1 MEEIKQG
8 KNSLITLCAIAISL
22 SVFIVVVYNY
32 NIGNDRLVPQVFRLL
47 FSACLMVFTIEK
59 SRVAKWILLFTFV
72 YSSLEFIKDFRK
84 YTFDHWF
91 SWLLFLIAVYNV
103 FFVVYLLSSK
113 KINLYLNDKHN
124 AQ

>member
-1 MEEIKQG
+1 
-8 KNSLITLCAIAISL
+8 
-22 SVFIVVVYNY
+22 VVVYNH

-59 SRVAKWILLFTFV
+59 SRVAKWVLLFTFV
-72 YSSLEFIKDFRK
+72 YSSLEFIKEFRK

-124 AQ
+124 TK